1 MLSEKLHSNLV
12 KEWEGSVV
20 SYCLT
25 FPVVAGLHGTPYQT
39 EIIQGK
45 IIIRGFFVLDVSKIL
60 STYEFRNFATS
71 DILMMGV

>member
-1 MLSEKLHSNLV
+1 MLSEKLHSNLD

-25 FPVVAGLHGTPYQT
+25 FPVVAGLHGDPYQT

-45 IIIRGFFVLDVSKIL
+45 RLIRGFFVLDISEI
-60 STYEFRNFATS
+60 
-71 DILMMGV
+71 